1 VPTAAAKHQEPND
14 PKILWRDA
22 ELQTADA
29 VGRLMEFWGFRRHM
43 GRLWTILYLSPE
55 PMSTA
60 QLSDT
65 LQLSSSAVSLSLGEL
80 VRWGA
85 VRKTWRPGER
95 KDFYEAESSVWKLLR
110 RVYERRE
117 LNLIREA
124 TDAFHEAQ
132 ARLDGIRGELGAKER
147 RRVDY
152 MRKRLSRLSALSK
165 AGERLVS
172 LLVAG
177 RMINPTDLQSA
188 EAEEESL

>member
-1 VPTAAAKHQEPND
+1 MPSAAAKQQDPND
-14 PKILWRDA
+14 SQPLWREA
-22 ELQTADA
+22 ELKAADA
-29 VGRLMEFWGFRRHM
+29 MGRLMEFWGFRRHM
-43 GRLWTILYLSPE
+43 GRLWTILYLSPT
-55 PMSTA
+55 PMTTA
-60 QLSDT
+60 DLSET

-80 VRWGA
+80 VHWGA

-117 LNLIREA
+117 LNLVREA
-124 TDAFHEAQ
+124 IDAFGDAQ
-132 ARLDGIRGELGAKER
+132 RHLDETRGQLAGADR

-165 AGERLVS
+165 AGERLVG

-177 RMINPTDLQSA
+177 RMINPADLRS
-188 EAEEESL
+188 AEEED

>member
-1 VPTAAAKHQEPND
+1 LSTAAAKHQESND
-14 PKILWRDA
+14 SQPLWREA
-22 ELQTADA
+22 ELQAADA
-29 VGRLMEFWGFRRHM
+29 IGRLMEFWGFRRHM
-43 GRLWTILYLSPE
+43 GRLWTVLYLSPE
-55 PMSTA
+55 PMTTA
-60 QLSDT
+60 ELSET

-95 KDFYEAESSVWKLLR
+95 KDFYEAENSVWKLLR

-124 TDAFHEAQ
+124 EDALASAQ
-132 ARLDGIRGELGAKER
+132 RRLDEARADLGPEGR
-147 RRVDY
+147 RRIDY

-165 AGERLVS
+165 AGERLVR

-177 RMINPTDLQSA
+177 RVLNPGELRS
-188 EAEEESL
+188 AEEED

>member
-1 VPTAAAKHQEPND
+1 
-14 PKILWRDA
+14 
-22 ELQTADA
+22 
-29 VGRLMEFWGFRRHM
+29 MEFWGFRRHM
-43 GRLWTILYLSPE
+43 GRLWTVLYLSPA
-55 PMSTA
+55 PQTTA
-60 QLSDT
+60 DLSET

-95 KDFYEAESSVWKLLR
+95 KDFYEAETSVWKLLR

-124 TDAFHEAQ
+124 NEAFADAQ
-132 ARLDGIRGELGAKER
+132 AHLEHARASLDPEGRQRI
-147 RRVDY
+147 DY

-165 AGERLVS
+165 AGERLVR

-177 RMINPTDLQSA
+177 RMINPIELQSA
-188 EAEEESL
+188 EEED

>member
-1 VPTAAAKHQEPND
+1 VPSAAAKQQD
-14 PKILWRDA
+14 PRDSQPLWREA
-22 ELQTADA
+22 ELRAADA

-55 PMSTA
+55 PMTTTELA
-60 QLSDT
+60 ET

-80 VRWGA
+80 VHWGA

-95 KDFYEAESSVWKLLR
+95 KDFYQAESSVWKLLR

-124 TDAFHEAQ
+124 IEAFGDAQ
-132 ARLDGIRGELGAKER
+132 RQLDESRSQLGGEER

-152 MRKRLSRLSALSK
+152 MHKRLSRLSALSK
-165 AGERLVS
+165 AGERLVG

-177 RMINPTDLQSA
+177 RMINPADLQSS
-188 EAEEESL
+188 EEEE

>member
-1 VPTAAAKHQEPND
+1 MPSAAEKQTERNDSEP
-14 PKILWRDA
+14 LWRDA
-22 ELQTADA
+22 ELRAADA
-29 VGRLMEFWGFRRHM
+29 MGRLMEFWGFRRHM
-43 GRLWTILYLSPE
+43 GRIWTILYLSPD
-55 PMSTA
+55 PMTTA
-60 QLSDT
+60 DLADT

-95 KDFYEAESSVWKLLR
+95 KDFYEAETSVWKLLR

-124 TDAFHEAQ
+124 SEAFADAQTTLDEA
-132 ARLDGIRGELGAKER
+132 RGRATGDER
-147 RRVDY
+147 RRLDH

-165 AGERLVS
+165 AGERLVG

-177 RMINPTDLQSA
+177 RAINPGDLR
-188 EAEEESL
+188 SLEGREP

>member
-1 VPTAAAKHQEPND
+1 VPSAAAKQQD
-14 PKILWRDA
+14 PRDSQPLWREA
-22 ELQTADA
+22 ELRAADA

-55 PMSTA
+55 PMTTTELA
-60 QLSDT
+60 ET

-80 VRWGA
+80 VHWGA

-95 KDFYEAESSVWKLLR
+95 KDFYQAESSVWKLVR

-124 TDAFHEAQ
+124 IEAFGEAQ
-132 ARLDGIRGELGAKER
+132 RQLDESRSQLGGEER

-152 MRKRLSRLSALSK
+152 MHKRLSRLSALSK
-165 AGERLVS
+165 AGERLVG

-177 RMINPTDLQSA
+177 RMINPADLQSS
-188 EAEEESL
+188 EEEE

>member
-1 VPTAAAKHQEPND
+1 MSTPAAKHEEPND
-14 PKILWRDA
+14 SAPLWREA
-22 ELQTADA
+22 ELQAADA
-29 VGRLMEFWGFRRHM
+29 IGRLMEFWGFRRHM
-43 GRLWTILYLSPE
+43 GRLWTVLYLSPE
-55 PMSTA
+55 PMTTVE
-60 QLSDT
+60 LSET

-95 KDFYEAESSVWKLLR
+95 KDFYEAENSVWKLLR

-124 TDAFHEAQ
+124 EDALGSAQRRLEEA
-132 ARLDGIRGELGAKER
+132 RPDLGPEGR
-147 RRVDY
+147 RRIDY

-165 AGERLVS
+165 AGERLVR

-177 RMINPTDLQSA
+177 RALDPGDLRS
-188 EAEEESL
+188 AEEEDG